1 MSEMKVPK
9 IDPLMI
15 EISEQIV
22 KEQKEREKVQ
32 YLKDHFFDIF
42 NLIIALTAL
51 FISIAGLYLPKSNQ
65 PAQQQ
70 PDGETVYYNQSNS

>member
-22 KEQKEREKVQ
+22 KEQKERERV
-32 YLKDHFFDIF
+32 
-42 NLIIALTAL
+42 A
-51 FISIAGLYLPKSNQ
+51 Q
-65 PAQQQ
+65 PR
-70 PDGETVYYNQSNS
+70 P